1 MLSSSE
7 YGALAGNLPD
17 HTTEKYYITT
27 AISYTNGNPH
37 IGHAYEFITADALAR
52 YHRVLGYDTFF
63 VTGTD
68 EHGQKVAASAEKA
81 GLDPLTHCDGYVN
94 AFMDLDKKLKISY
107 SDFVRTT
114 EDRHVLT
121 SQKLWEMCAENGD
134 IYLGA
139 YEGWYN
145 EREEVFVTQ
154 ADAEAAEFKDVGSG
168 LPLKKVKEESYF
180 FKMSNYADRLLAHIQ
195 ENPSFIEPE
204 QFRNNIIGRIT
215 KEGLKDLSISRT
227 SFNWGIP
234 VPKGFDQRHVMYV
247 WFDAL
252 SNYLTGVDA
261 LNVNNAAPSAVNPGH
276 PLSEYWPASTHIIG
290 KDIIWFHCVI
300 WPCMLLSAGVALPG
314 KYNAALWWEM
324 SRYSIV
330 RN

>member
-1 MLSSSE
+1 
-7 YGALAGNLPD
+7 
-17 HTTEKYYITT
+17 
-27 AISYTNGNPH
+27 
-37 IGHAYEFITADALAR
+37 
-52 YHRVLGYDTFF
+52 
-63 VTGTD
+63 
-68 EHGQKVAASAEKA
+68 
-81 GLDPLTHCDGYVN
+81 
-94 AFMDLDKKLKISY
+94 
-107 SDFVRTT
+107 
-114 EDRHVLT
+114 
-121 SQKLWEMCAENGD
+121 
-134 IYLGA
+134 
-139 YEGWYN
+139 
-145 EREEVFVTQ
+145 
-154 ADAEAAEFKDVGSG
+154 
-168 LPLKKVKEESYF
+168 
-180 FKMSNYADRLLAHIQ
+180 MSNYADRLLAHIQ